1 VVDSQA
7 KRTQQ
12 TCSCVR
18 LAQVDENGERDLP
31 SAEELEELEL
41 YDPSSP
47 QAADRLTLLYMA
59 LSSGVSLEELITAPN
74 IGELV
79 LDRKLRPRL
88 ALTVADVVGES
99 ELEWAQVEKLLRAL
113 GVPADPE
120 AHISEG
126 ERVAI
131 RVLIVSA
138 SDILGFESTLQ
149 LARTAG
155 EAMSRVAEALVT
167 AVRLR
172 VELPHRESGTPYGE
186 SVKEYS
192 ELARSVLPEF
202 VQMLDAAL
210 RRQIIGVAERM
221 WSSDSEGSAIVLP
234 RAIGFADLVGY
245 TATAAKLSARGLTEV
260 LMEFDELTWAIV
272 SEGGGQ
278 IVKTIGDEAMFVTE
292 EPVTACRIANNL
304 VDCFGRGTLPPVR
317 VGVAAGD
324 VVSVFG
330 DHYGPDVNLAARLV
344 DAAEPSMVLV
354 SEKVRAQCSSD
365 FLFETL
371 PPLNLRGMATPVAAA
386 RLIGNK

>member
-1 VVDSQA
+1 
-7 KRTQQ
+7 
-12 TCSCVR
+12 
-18 LAQVDENGERDLP
+18 
-31 SAEELEELEL
+31 
-41 YDPSSP
+41 
-47 QAADRLTLLYMA
+47 MA
-59 LSSGVSLEELITAPN
+59 LSSGVSAEELIAAPN
-74 IGELV
+74 IGELI

-88 ALTVADVVGES
+88 ALTAADVAGES

-120 AHISEG
+120 VQITAE
-126 ERVAI
+126 EEAAI
-131 RVLIVSA
+131 RVLTGAA
-138 SDILGFESTLQ
+138 SDVLGFESTLQ

-155 EAMSRVAEALVT
+155 EAMARVAEALVT

-186 SVKEYS
+186 TVKEYS
-192 ELARSVLPEF
+192 ELAQSVLPAF

-245 TATAAKLSARGLTEV
+245 TATAAKLSARELTDV
-260 LMEFDELTWAIV
+260 LMEFDELTWTIV

-292 EPVTACRIANNL
+292 EPGAACRIAHHL

-330 DHYGPDVNLAARLV
+330 DLYGPDVNLAARLV

-354 SEKVRAQCSSD
+354 SEKVSVECSSE
-365 FLFETL
+365 FLFESL
-371 PPLNLRGMATPVAAA
+371 PPLDLRGMATPVTAA
-386 RLIGNK
+386 RLIGSK